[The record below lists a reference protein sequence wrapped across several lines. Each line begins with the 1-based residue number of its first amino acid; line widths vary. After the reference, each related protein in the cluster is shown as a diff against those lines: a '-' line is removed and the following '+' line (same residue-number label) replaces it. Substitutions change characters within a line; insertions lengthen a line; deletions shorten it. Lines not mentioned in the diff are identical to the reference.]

1 MSDRGNTA
9 ERFRKYNMATGARP
23 ALTICT
29 KERSMSI
36 PNCKLSCSILLVATV
51 FVMGA
56 HGPGSVHA
64 AALDKPKVYFTKNI
78 NPEGMLKL
86 YNLMNKDISGRVAVK
101 VHTGE
106 PNAPNILSRDLVKA
120 VTDSI
125 PGATIVETNT
135 YYDSPRKT
143 TQGHRK
149 VIADNGWTFAPVDIL
164 DEEGS
169 VNLTVPGGKWFKK
182 IAMGSHTTNYDSLVV
197 LTHFKGHS
205 IGGFG
210 GSLKNIAI
218 GLASAPDGKKQ
229 MHSLDGDPFGA
240 QSERFMEHMAES
252 GKAIQTHF
260 GRRMAY
266 INVLN
271 KMSVDCDCAGVSA
284 EPPTVPDIGLVAS
297 PDLLAVDQASIDM
310 IYALPEDQ
318 RAHLVE
324 RFESRS
330 GLHQLKAMER
340 LGMGS
345 REYELVI
352 ID

>member
-1 MSDRGNTA
+1 
-9 ERFRKYNMATGARP
+9 
-23 ALTICT
+23 
-29 KERSMSI
+29 MSI
-36 PNCKLSCSILLVATV
+36 RNRNLLYGVLL
-51 FVMGA
+51 M
-56 HGPGSVHA
+56 A
-64 AALDKPKVYFTKNI
+64 AAFVLGIHSPGNSLAADREKPKVYFTRDI
-78 NPEGMLKL
+78 SPENMLKL
-86 YNLMNKDISGRVAVK
+86 YNLVNKDISGRVAVK

-106 PNAPNILSRDLVKA
+106 PDAPNILSRDLVKA
-120 VTDSI
+120 VTGSV
-125 PGATIVETNT
+125 PGATLVETNV
-135 YYDSPRKT
+135 YYNSPRKT
-143 TQGHRK
+143 TEGHRK

-169 VNLTVPGGKWFKK
+169 VNLPVPGGKWFKE
-182 IAMGSHTTNYDSLVV
+182 IAMGGHTTNYDSLVV

-218 GLASAPDGKKQ
+218 GMASAPEGKRQ

-240 QSERFMEHMAES
+240 RSERFMEHMAES
-252 GKAIQTHF
+252 GKALQTHF

-284 EPPTVPDIGLVAS
+284 EAPTVPDIGMMAS
-297 PDLLAVDQASIDM
+297 TDILALDQASIDR
-310 IYALPEDQ
+310 IYALPEEV

-330 GLHQLKAMER
+330 GLHQLKAMEQ

-352 ID
+352 IE